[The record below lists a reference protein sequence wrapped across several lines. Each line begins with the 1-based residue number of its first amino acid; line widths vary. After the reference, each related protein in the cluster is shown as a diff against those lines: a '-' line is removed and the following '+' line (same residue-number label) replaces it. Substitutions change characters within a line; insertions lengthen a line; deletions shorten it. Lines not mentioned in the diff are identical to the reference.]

1 MVNDMANMV
10 FGVWREKL
18 NSNAVLSAMMV
29 VFAQFL
35 IIKIFDGNV
44 SKNKET
50 NENPSSCRSM
60 NVPNTQPDPARL
72 TKTLKMALQWIMNI
86 LIFNIFSKG

>member
-1 MVNDMANMV
+1 MV

-18 NSNAVLSAMMV
+18 NSNAVSSAMMV

-35 IIKIFDGNV
+35 IIKIFDRNM

-50 NENPSSCRSM
+50 NKNMSSCRSM
-60 NVPNTQPDPARL
+60 NVLSTQL
-72 TKTLKMALQWIMNI
+72 LLQPC
-86 LIFNIFSKG
+86 

>member
-18 NSNAVLSAMMV
+18 NSNAVSSAMMV

-35 IIKIFDGNV
+35 IIKIFDRNM

-50 NENPSSCRSM
+50 NKNMSSCRSM
-60 NVPNTQPDPARL
+60 NVLSTQL
-72 TKTLKMALQWIMNI
+72 LLQPC
-86 LIFNIFSKG
+86 

>member
-35 IIKIFDGNV
+35 IIKIFDSKV

-50 NENPSSCRSM
+50 NKNLTSCRSM
-60 NVPNTQPDPARL
+60 NVPNTQLLLRPWYPDKKAQNGSSNNNEYSL
-72 TKTLKMALQWIMNI
+72 
-86 LIFNIFSKG
+86 FNQC

>member
-1 MVNDMANMV
+1 MVNDMANIV

-18 NSNAVLSAMMV
+18 NSNAVSSAMMV

-35 IIKIFDGNV
+35 IIKIFDRNM

-50 NENPSSCRSM
+50 NKNMSSCRSM
-60 NVPNTQPDPARL
+60 NVLSTQL
-72 TKTLKMALQWIMNI
+72 LLQPC
-86 LIFNIFSKG
+86 